1 MATNRKLKADLLK
14 KLDVTPQRLS
24 QLVTAR
30 KAELPMSTE
39 LATYTIAHEKG
50 LDLSKYLDQETT
62 REVRGLMA
70 DLRNGKSRNGDG
82 GNEAPARSRQA
93 QRKTTARKTVN
104 VTIAGV
110 DLSKIKIPALKQS
123 HADAAKRMS
132 ERVYPLVYIFENSV
146 RDLIELVLRDE
157 FGQDWWISAVP
168 GEVQRTAAKHKE
180 AEKKDP
186 WHSQRGAREI
196 DYIFLNELWA
206 IIKHQWK
213 YFKPLFPDQA
223 WVQTM
228 ITRNMNVSRLVLAHM
243 NPLAADDISG
253 LEASFRQWAKQLQ
266 AVEDKL
272 P

>member
-1 MATNRKLKADLLK
+1 MATDSKLKADLLK
-14 KLDVTPQRLS
+14 KLEVTPQRLS
-24 QLVTAR
+24 QLVKAR
-30 KAELPMSTE
+30 KAELPMSTD

-50 LDLSKYLDQETT
+50 LDLSKYLDQDTT
-62 REVRGLMA
+62 REVRGLVA
-70 DLRNGKSRNGDG
+70 DLRNGKSRNGG
-82 GNEAPARSRQA
+82 GTDAPSSRQG
-93 QRKTTARKTVN
+93 QRKATARKSVN

-110 DLSKIKIPALKQS
+110 DLDKIKIPALKQS

-146 RDLIELVLRDE
+146 RDLIELVLKDA
-157 FGQDWWISAVP
+157 FGKDWWTTAVP
-168 GEVQRTAAKHKE
+168 REVQKTATKHKE

-213 YFKPLFPDQA
+213 QFKPLFPDQA

-243 NPLAADDISG
+243 NPLAADDING
-253 LEASFRQWAKQLQ
+253 LEASFRQWTKQLQ